1 MDEMKKKISRLLRRA
16 SVWIANK
23 IGTIQF
29 ILGQASFLAAW
40 FLWNTL
46 SPWQFDPY
54 PFILAN
60 LFMSA
65 EAAFATSLLLM
76 AAEIVEEEDRKIS
89 SADLATDEDTN
100 VIVKAIAEHLGVTNG
115 TIQQGELAPSS
126 ELHD

>member
-1 MDEMKKKISRLLRRA
+1 MDETKKKINRLLRRA
-16 SVWIANK
+16 SVYIANK
-23 IGTIQF
+23 IGTIEF

-46 SPWQFDPY
+46 TPWRFDPY

-76 AAEIVEEEDRKIS
+76 AADIVEEEDRKIS
-89 SADLATDEDTN
+89 SADLATDEETN
-100 VIVKAIAEHLGVTNG
+100 TIVKAIADHLGVTNG
-115 TIQQGELAPSS
+115 TIREGDLAPGP

>member
-1 MDEMKKKISRLLRRA
+1 MKSRISRLLRRV
-16 SVWIANK
+16 SVIIANK
-23 IGTIQF
+23 IGTIEF
-29 ILGQASFLAAW
+29 IMGQATFLAAW

-46 SPWQFDPY
+46 APSPWQFDKY

-76 AAEIVEEEDRKIS
+76 AAEIVEEKDRKLTVD
-89 SADLATDEDTN
+89 DLTVDQETN
-100 VIVKAIAEHLGVTNG
+100 EIVKAIADKLGVTSG
-115 TIQQGELAPSS
+115 TIQQGNVDASS